1 MTLTDFPFSYP
12 QDIQHLTVKP
22 LVLELRPDEDEL
34 RRIAKAYSL
43 VALADVFARFELRR
57 WRREGVAVE
66 GTLKARATQTCVV
79 TLGPVEQTID
89 ETFSMR
95 FDPDADA
102 LAGIAED
109 GEIDVDAFAE
119 DPPDLLEGSRIDL
132 GAILCE
138 QLALALDPFPR
149 APGAELPEGY
159 GEGPDEDAD
168 DKPPSPFSVLER
180 FRKRE
185 E

>member
-1 MTLTDFPFSYP
+1 MTLAEFPFSRP
-12 QDIQHLTVKP
+12 QGVQHLTIKP
-22 LVLELRPDEDEL
+22 LVVEVRPNETDL
-34 RRIAKAYSL
+34 KRIAKAYSL
-43 VALADVFARFELRR
+43 VALTDVIARFELRR

-66 GTLKARATQTCVV
+66 GTLKARATQACVV
-79 TLGPVEQTID
+79 TLGPVEQEID

-102 LAGIAED
+102 LAGVAED

-119 DPPDLLEGSRIDL
+119 DPPDLLEGSRVDL

-149 APGAELPEGY
+149 APGAELPEGHGKEH
-159 GEGPDEDAD
+159 GEEAD
-168 DKPPSPFSVLER
+168 DKPPSPFAVLER

>member
-1 MTLTDFPFSYP
+1 MTLANFPFSRP
-12 QDIQHLTVKP
+12 QDVQHLTTKP
-22 LVLELRPDEDEL
+22 LVVEVCPDEADL
-34 RRIAKAYSL
+34 KRIAKAYSL
-43 VALADVFARFELRR
+43 VALTDVLARFELRR

-79 TLGPVEQTID
+79 TLAPVEQAID

-102 LAGIAED
+102 LAGVAED

-159 GEGPDEDAD
+159 GEEHGEDAD
-168 DKPPSPFSVLER
+168 DKPPSPFAVLER
-180 FRKRE
+180 FRKRDE
-185 E
+185 